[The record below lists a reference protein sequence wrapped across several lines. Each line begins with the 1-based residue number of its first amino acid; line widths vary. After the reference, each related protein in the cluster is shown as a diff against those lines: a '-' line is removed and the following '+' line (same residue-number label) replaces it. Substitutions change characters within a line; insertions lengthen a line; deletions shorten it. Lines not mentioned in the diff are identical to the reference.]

1 VGLGFVQ
8 DALEKDLD
16 IMSAKV
22 GSTCTYV
29 HIDTCT
35 SRPGSVSLTLIYVL
49 PSNLLRRITHP
60 LPSSPS
66 LFSLSF
72 YVRKKRRAEL
82 AEIER
87 FQQGGKGACRR
98 KKIPPP
104 GQPLDDTGPAK
115 KKSPRTL

>member
-1 VGLGFVQ
+1 MC
-8 DALEKDLD
+8 EK
-16 IMSAKV
+16 AQR
-22 GSTCTYV
+22 
-29 HIDTCT
+29 
-35 SRPGSVSLTLIYVL
+35 RPGSVSLTLIYVL

-66 LFSLSF
+66 LFVCAFSACVLCACALCPRPLF
-72 YVRKKRRAEL
+72 FIRKFETKRRAEL

-115 KKSPRTL
+115 KKSPRT